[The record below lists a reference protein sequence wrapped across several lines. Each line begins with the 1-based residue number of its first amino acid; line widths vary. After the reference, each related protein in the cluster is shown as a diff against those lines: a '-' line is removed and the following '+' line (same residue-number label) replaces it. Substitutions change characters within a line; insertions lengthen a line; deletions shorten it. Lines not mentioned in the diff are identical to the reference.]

1 MNAKKSKIELILS
14 DITTMEVDA
23 IVNAANESL
32 LGGGGVDGAIHRG
45 AGTELLKEC
54 QTLGGCNTGHA
65 KITNGYNLKA
75 KFVIHTVGPIRR
87 DGAKGEPQ
95 LLASCYRNCL
105 KLAVENII
113 QNIAFPSI
121 STGVYGYPILK
132 ASQIAVREVKNFLVN
147 NSLIKHVS
155 FVCFSSEDL
164 YVYKSLLQ

>member
-1 MNAKKSKIELILS
+1 MNVTKGRIELIQA

-45 AGTELLKEC
+45 AGPELLKEC
-54 QTLGGCNTGHA
+54 RTLRGCNTGQA

-75 KFVIHTVGPIRR
+75 KFVIHTVGPVWR
-87 DGAKGEPQ
+87 DGTNGEPQ
-95 LLASCYRNCL
+95 LLASCYSNCL
-105 KLAVENII
+105 QLAVENQI
-113 QNIAFPSI
+113 QTIAFPSI
-121 STGVYGYPILK
+121 STGVYGYPIIQ
-132 ASQIAVREVKNFLVN
+132 ASQIAVREVRNFLVN
-147 NSLIKHVS
+147 NPLIKQVG

>member
-23 IVNAANESL
+23 IVNAAKDSL
-32 LGGGGVDGAIHRG
+32 LGRGGVDCSIHRA
-45 AGTELLKEC
+45 AGQELLKEC

-65 KITNGYNLKA
+65 KITNEYNLKA
-75 KFVIHTVGPIRR
+75 KFVIHTVGPIWR

-95 LLASCYRNCL
+95 LLASFYRNCL
-105 KLAVENII
+105 QLAVENKI

-121 STGVYGYPILK
+121 STGVYDYPILK

-155 FVCFSSEDL
+155 FVCFS
-164 YVYKSLLQ
+164 